1 MGYPELECECHP
13 VVWKRIM
20 HRSLL
25 AGLSC
30 LVLASSCISLQADDA
45 TNDRHEQYELM
56 KLFVESF
63 QQIESN
69 YVTEVDRRELMDAA
83 IRGMIRHLD
92 QYSSYIPPANT
103 KQFNQTVEQE
113 FGGIGVHVDTRGHF
127 LRVLSPLSGSPAA
140 KAGLR
145 SGDAILEVDGTSLED
160 INHRDAIKMI
170 QGPAG
175 RPVVLKILHIGDD
188 QEPEN
193 ITVVRQVIQVPTVHG
208 FHLKEDKQWNFMCSD
223 ADKIGYIHLTH
234 FGRHSAEEIRDTVR
248 QLVEQEMQGLI
259 IDLRSNPGGLL
270 DVAIEICDMFL
281 SKGNIVSVKGR
292 NVTDRSWDASAAET
306 FPDFPI
312 AILVNRYSASASE
325 VVSAAL
331 QDNQRAI
338 VVGERTWGKGSV
350 QNVIGLEDGGSQLKL
365 TMASYHRP
373 SGVNIHRMKGAKT
386 EDVWG
391 VTPDKGF
398 THRFDDQQF
407 FQWSETR
414 HRREILRE
422 DDPEQIESGNEF
434 TDIQLNAAL
443 EYLRSQLPGEPPA
456 E

>member
-1 MGYPELECECHP
+1 
-13 VVWKRIM
+13 M

-30 LVLASSCISLQADDA
+30 LVLASSCVSLRADDA
-45 TNDRHEQYELM
+45 ANDRHEQYELM

-92 QYSSYIPPANT
+92 QYSSYIPPAKT

-113 FGGIGVHVDTRGHF
+113 FGGIGVHVDTRGRF
-127 LRVLSPLSGSPAA
+127 LRVLSPLPGSPAA

-160 INHRDAIKMI
+160 VNHRDAIKMI

-175 RPVVLKILHIGDD
+175 RPVVLKILHVGDD
-188 QEPEN
+188 QEPED

-223 ADKIGYIHLTH
+223 EDKIGYIHLTH
-234 FGRHSAEEIRDTVR
+234 FGRHSAEEIRDTVQ
-248 QLVEQEMQGLI
+248 QLVDQEMQGLV

-270 DVAIEICDMFL
+270 NVAIEICNMFL
-281 SKGNIVSVKGR
+281 STGNIVSVKGR
-292 NVTDRSWDASAAET
+292 NVTDRSWNASAAET

-331 QDNQRAI
+331 QDNKRAI

-391 VTPDKGF
+391 VTPDEGF

-422 DDPEQIESGNEF
+422 ADADQTDEGNGF
-434 TDIQLNAAL
+434 TDIQLDAAL
-443 EYLRSQLPGEPPA
+443 EYVRAQLSEEPSA